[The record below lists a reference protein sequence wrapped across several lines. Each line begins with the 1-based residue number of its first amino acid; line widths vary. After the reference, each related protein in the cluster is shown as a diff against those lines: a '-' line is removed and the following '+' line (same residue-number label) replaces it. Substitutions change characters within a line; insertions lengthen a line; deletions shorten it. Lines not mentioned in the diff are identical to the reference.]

1 MTLYIKYPKDA
12 TQNIRINEISNVPGY
27 KLNIQKFV
35 TFPYT
40 NNKLSESE
48 IKKIITF
55 NITSKRIKYLRINL
69 TKKVNNLY
77 SENQDTDKRR

>member
-77 SENQDTDKRR
+77 SENQDTDKRC

>member
-1 MTLYIKYPKDA
+1 MLP
-12 TQNIRINEISNVPGY
+12 EILELIHEFSNVPGY

-48 IKKIITF
+48 IKKIILFT
-55 NITSKRIKYLRINL
+55 ITSKRIKYLGLNL
-69 TKKVNNLY
+69 TKEVNNLY
-77 SENQDTDKRR
+77 SEN

>member
-40 NNKLSESE
+40 NKLSESE